1 MGPSVGPEADRLA
14 DAVRGLLAASVTVQA
29 DAETL
34 RAATTAV
41 ETATQALLQAP
52 PLGPARVPEMALR
65 HAFSIVTGTAHPV
78 APPVRVEVRDG
89 EVRGRFRLG
98 KQYEGGPGLVHGGV
112 LSLLLDHLLG
122 EAAFAAGVGGMTVG
136 LDVRYLAPTPIDTDL
151 EIACR
156 VAEVDGR
163 KVRLTG
169 EVTLDGTPTAT
180 ARGLFVQIDEAL
192 AAQLFPHLA
201 TS

>member
-1 MGPSVGPEADRLA
+1 VGSSVGSAADRLA
-14 DAVRGLLAASVTVQA
+14 DAVRRLLASSVTVQA

-34 RAATTAV
+34 RAATAAV
-41 ETATQALLQAP
+41 EAATQALVQAP

-78 APPVRVEVRDG
+78 APPVTVEQLDG
-89 EVRGRFRLG
+89 EVRGRFRCG
-98 KQYEGGPGLVHGGV
+98 KQYEGGPGLVHGGI
-112 LSLLLDHLLG
+112 LSLVLDHVLG

-136 LDVRYLAPTPIDTDL
+136 LDVRYLAPTPIDADL
-151 EIACR
+151 EVACR
-156 VAEVDGR
+156 VSQVDGR
-163 KVRLTG
+163 KVHLTG
-169 EVTLDGTPTAT
+169 EVTHQGTAT
-180 ARGLFVQIDEAL
+180 VTAKALFIQIDQAT